1 MMQNRDR
8 VLIRCWYSRCGG
20 TISAPSGTATQG
32 DVAQTTKGCDP
43 LSISPRAPDVAP
55 PENPPPGRPHRAAF
69 FGLDKTLIPGSSLFL
84 LAQGLHQRDFYGTTD
99 LLRFAW
105 AHFVFKVGS
114 CDTPPQ
120 RESST
125 DAALGFVQGRDR
137 SEIQAL
143 AREISGERIVPRVFP
158 DMAELIGRHRESG
171 TLTFVA
177 TAGPAELAEIVAEG
191 LGMTGGLG
199 THAEIDEAERYS
211 GRLAGSVLHG
221 EAKAGAV
228 ESHAAE
234 AGIDLGESVAYSESI
249 NDLPLLKLVGNAEV
263 VNPDRKLRKVA
274 EEQGWPVH
282 DLRPARSSLSR
293 PPAPHVTHRVAA
305 LGLESPVRP
314 EGQIAPRSRGHHF
327 TVDDPDALIR
337 ELEATGRFRRDTRM
351 GRMFHRGK
359 ISLREVSPTH
369 SLHITLGDDNR
380 VSAHV
385 DRYSPLAPSQPEEG
399 CRYSLARIAA
409 HNVAGIAGD
418 LWRLAPRRRGAQAC
432 TALDEPRE

>member
-1 MMQNRDR
+1 MT
-8 VLIRCWYSRCGG
+8 LS
-20 TISAPSGTATQG
+20 TSSG
-32 DVAQTTKGCDP
+32 
-43 LSISPRAPDVAP
+43 APDVAP
-55 PENPPPGRPHRAAF
+55 PESPPPGRPHRAAF

-105 AHFVFKVGS
+105 QHFMFKVGS
-114 CDTPPQ
+114 CDTPPR
-120 RESST
+120 RESPT
-125 DAALGFVQGRDR
+125 DAALGFVAGRDR
-137 SEIQAL
+137 SEVRVL
-143 AREISGERIVPRVFP
+143 AREIAGERIVPRVFP
-158 DMAELIGRHRESG
+158 DMAELIGRHREAG

-199 THAEIDEAERYS
+199 THAEVDDSERYS

-234 AGIDLGESVAYSESI
+234 AGIDLSESVAYSDTI

-274 EEQGWPVH
+274 DERGWPVH
-282 DLRPARSSLSR
+282 DLRPARSSLSGH
-293 PPAPHVTHRVAA
+293 PTPHVTFRVAA
-305 LGLESPVRP
+305 LGLQSPVRP

-327 TVDDPDALIR
+327 IVDDPDALVR
-337 ELEATGRFRRDTRM
+337 ELEATGRFRRDSRM
-351 GRMFHRGK
+351 GRLFHRGK
-359 ISLREVSPTH
+359 ISLREVSPSH
-369 SLHITLGDDNR
+369 SLHITLGDGNR

-385 DRYSPLAPSQPEEG
+385 DRYSPLAASQPEDG
-399 CRYSLARIAA
+399 CRYSLPRIAA
-409 HNVAGIAGD
+409 HNLAGIAGD
-418 LWRLAPRRRGAQAC
+418 LRRLAVPRRQRSQGC
-432 TALDEPRE
+432 TAVDGPRD